1 LVLVE
6 KLGTESDLRVLIE
19 KRIVP
24 MISLLRE
31 ALPLSIPGAFVG
43 MDREVDWTCIRD
55 TDRLFDGVNTK

>member
-1 LVLVE
+1 
-6 KLGTESDLRVLIE
+6 
-19 KRIVP
+19 

-31 ALPLSIPGAFVG
+31 ALPLSIPGAFVA